1 MKFSVII
8 CTYKR
13 PKQVFNILESI
24 RLQALLPNE
33 IWIIDGSDDQETE
46 AIVKVASKANESIF
60 YYQVAKNER
69 GLTKQRN
76 VGLEKISYES
86 EIVVFLDDDL
96 ILEPQFFEEIINGFK
111 DSSIIGSDG
120 LITNENYWVKL
131 TDPPKNTIRTIY
143 FEGYMLKLGLRD
155 VIRRILGLYPTVLQ
169 PGVIP
174 KYGHG
179 KTSLPSTGKSY
190 EVDHIMGCCMAFRK
204 NIFEKVKFSEFFE
217 GYGLYEDFD
226 FSVRASKY
234 GKLVTNTAAKCEH
247 HHAPGGRPN
256 LYKYGKMVVWNGY
269 YVWRLKHPYP
279 GLKPILKWYSITLLL
294 LIFRLFNGI
303 SGPSRKGAFLD
314 GIGRGASLLKLLFFK
329 PKAV

>member
-8 CTYKR
+8 CTYNR
-13 PKQVFNILESI
+13 PKQVFAILHSI
-24 RLQALLPNE
+24 GLQTLSPNE
-33 IWIIDGSDDQETE
+33 IWIIDGSDDEETE
-46 AIVKVASKANESIF
+46 VMVKQASKANESLF
-60 YYQVAKNER
+60 YYRVTKNER

-76 VGLEKISYES
+76 AGLGKISYES

-96 ILEPQFFEEIINGFK
+96 ILEPQFFVEMINGFN

-120 LITNENYWVKL
+120 LITNENYWTKPSIL
-131 TDPPKNTIRTIY
+131 PKNTLRSVY
-143 FEGYMLKLGLRD
+143 FDGYILKLGLRD
-155 VIRRILGLYPTVLQ
+155 IIRRILGLYPTVIQ

-190 EVDHIMGCCMAFRK
+190 EVDHVMGCCMTFRK

-234 GKLVTNTAAKCEH
+234 GKLVTNTAARCEH

-256 LYKYGKMVVWNGY
+256 LYQYGKMVVWNGY
-269 YVWRLKHPYP
+269 YVWRLKHPHP
-279 GLKPILKWYSITLLL
+279 GPKSILKWYSITLLL

-303 SGPSRKGAFLD
+303 SGPNRKGAVLD
-314 GIGRGASLLKLLFFK
+314 GLGRGASLLKLLFIK
-329 PKAV
+329 PKVV